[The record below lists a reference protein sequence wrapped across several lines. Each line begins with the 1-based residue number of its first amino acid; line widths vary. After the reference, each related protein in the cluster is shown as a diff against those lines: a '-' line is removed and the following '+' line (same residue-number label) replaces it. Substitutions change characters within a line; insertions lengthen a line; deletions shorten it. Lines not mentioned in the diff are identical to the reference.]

1 MLELKLQYFGCL
13 MWRADSLEKTPLIEK
28 TPMLSKIEGGSR
40 RGWQSMRWLDG
51 ITSVMDMSLSRI
63 QDLMMDR
70 EAWHAAV
77 HGVAESDTNEQLNW
91 TQLNWTQL
99 NWCQVWAEK
108 YTRWTWDILKARK
121 LTKKGFWSH
130 GQWILRPTWRSSH
143 WTIKAVWDSV
153 RKIMSTI

>member
-1 MLELKLQYFGCL
+1 MLKLKLQYFGCL
-13 MWRADSLEKTPLIEK
+13 MWRADSLEKTPLIGKDPDAEQDWRWEEK
-28 TPMLSKIEGGSR
+28 KTTEDQMV
-40 RGWQSMRWLDG
+40 DG
-51 ITSVMDMSLSRI
+51 ITSAMDMSLSRI

-70 EAWHAAV
+70 EAWRAAV
-77 HGVAESDTNEQLNW
+77 HGVAESDTNE
-91 TQLNWTQL
+91 QLNWTQL

-121 LTKKGFWSH
+121 LTKKGFWGH

-143 WTIKAVWDSV
+143 WTIKAVWASV